1 MNLVGLGIVIFAG
14 GLLLALVLPKNRQ
27 TPKLRVIPALRRLY
41 RSIGLSVEDGTR
53 LLLSLGP
60 GDLITRNGAPALA
73 GFALLRNL
81 ATRTSL
87 SDRPPVA
94 VAGDG
99 ALALLAQDTMEASY
113 RTAGAAEFY
122 QPTTGRV
129 AGLTRFSSVAGTMPM
144 VRDENVSTAV
154 LMGHFGVEAALL
166 ADAAERGNALV
177 VGSSDDLAAQAALY
191 ASASEAL
198 IGEELFAAD
207 AYLDG
212 SPARVASLT
221 VQDVLRWLIIAAILV
236 GAGLNLLGLI

>member
-1 MNLVGLGIVIFAG
+1 MNLLGLVIVLFAA
-14 GLLLALVLPKNRQ
+14 GLMLMLALPKGRRTQ
-27 TPKLRVIPALRRLY
+27 RLRVIPALRRLY

-73 GFALLRNL
+73 GFALLRHL
-81 ATRTSL
+81 TTRTSL

-94 VAGDG
+94 VAGD
-99 ALALLAQDTMEASY
+99 ASLALLAQDTMEASY

-129 AGLTRFSSVAGTMPM
+129 AGLSPFSSIAGTMPM

-154 LMGHFGVEAALL
+154 LIGHFGVEAALL

-177 VGSSDDLAAQAALY
+177 VGASDDLAAQAALY

-207 AYLDG
+207 AYLEG
-212 SPARVASLT
+212 SPDRVASLT
-221 VQDVLRWLIIAAILV
+221 VQDVLRWLTIAAILV
-236 GAGLNLLGLI
+236 GASLKLLGFI

>member
-1 MNLVGLGIVIFAG
+1 MNLLGLGIVLFAAA
-14 GLLLALVLPKNRQ
+14 LLLVLALPKGRR
-27 TPKLRVIPALRRLY
+27 TPRLRVIPALRRLY
-41 RSIGLSVEDGTR
+41 RLIGLSVEDGTR

-60 GDLITRNGAPALA
+60 GDLITKNGAPALA
-73 GFALLRNL
+73 GFALLRHL
-81 ATRTSL
+81 TTRTSL

-94 VAGDG
+94 VAGDA

-122 QPTTGRV
+122 QPTSGRV
-129 AGLTRFSSVAGTMPM
+129 AGLTPFSSIAGTMPI

-166 ADAAERGNALV
+166 ADAAERGNSLL

-191 ASASEAL
+191 ASATEAL

-207 AYLDG
+207 AYLEG

-236 GAGLNLLGLI
+236 GAGLKLVGLI